1 MKKLGL
7 TLMAAVGMFLFTQ
20 TAQAQVAE
28 TEEMEQTKAETQE
41 KKDDFKEVD
50 VLALPQAVKDAV
62 MTDMNGAV
70 AEEAW
75 VKEKD
80 GKTVYKLA
88 LNTEGEK
95 TKAYIDQEGNW
106 IEKEDKDK

>member
-7 TLMAAVGMFLFTQ
+7 TLVAAAGMFLFTQ
-20 TAQAQVAE
+20 NAQAQVE
-28 TEEMEQTKAETQE
+28 EPEEMEEIEAIEETQE
-41 KKDDFKEVD
+41 KKDEFKAVD
-50 VLALPQAVKDAV
+50 VLALPQTVKDAI
-62 MTDMNGAV
+62 MTDLNGAV

-88 LNTEGEK
+88 LNTDGEK
-95 TKAYIDQEGNW
+95 TKAYIDKEGNW
-106 IEKEDKDK
+106 IEKEDK

>member
-7 TLMAAVGMFLFTQ
+7 TLMAAAGMFLFTQ
-20 TAQAQVAE
+20 NAQAQE
-28 TEEMEQTKAETQE
+28 TESEKMESTEAMEAQE
-41 KKDDFKEVD
+41 VKDDYKKVD

-95 TKAYIDQEGNW
+95 TKAYIDKEGNW
-106 IEKEDKDK
+106 IEKEDK

>member
-7 TLMAAVGMFLFTQ
+7 TLMVAAGMFLFTQ
-20 TAQAQVAE
+20 NAQAQVE
-28 TEEMEQTKAETQE
+28 EPEEMEQTETMEKVQE
-41 KKDDFKEVD
+41 MKDDFKQID
-50 VLALPQAVKDAV
+50 VVALPQSVKDAI
-62 MTDMNGAV
+62 MTDLNGAV

-80 GKTVYKLA
+80 GKTVYKLT

-95 TKAYIDQEGNW
+95 TKAYIDKEGNW
-106 IEKEDKDK
+106 IEKEDK

>member
-7 TLMAAVGMFLFTQ
+7 TLMAAAGMFLFTQ
-20 TAQAQVAE
+20 NAQAQGE
-28 TEEMEQTKAETQE
+28 EPEEMEQTEAMEEAQE
-41 KKDDFKEVD
+41 KKDDYKQID
-50 VLALPQAVKDAV
+50 VVALPQSVKDAI
-62 MTDMNGAV
+62 MTDLNGAV

-80 GKTVYKLA
+80 GKTVYKLS

-95 TKAYIDQEGNW
+95 TKAYIDKEGNW
-106 IEKEDKDK
+106 IEKDK

>member
-20 TAQAQVAE
+20 NAQAQE
-28 TEEMEQTKAETQE
+28 TESEKMESTEAMEAQE
-41 KKDDFKEVD
+41 VKDDYKKVD

-95 TKAYIDQEGNW
+95 TKAYIDKEGNW
-106 IEKEDKDK
+106 IEKEDK